1 MSTVNDVTVETELIE
16 SSHGSQLA
24 ASNAAAWWR
33 ELARTRGH
41 ALIEGPGYFWVPGS
55 LRAGLRIMVLHPDA
69 DASEIAWLASSW
81 PAGSKLTVE
90 DPYNV
95 LDLSGIG
102 LTPKSL
108 PVMFRDPGQVTGTP
122 RLPTAVVTSE
132 NEIAIA
138 ERVVVDGF
146 PLDRFQP
153 YRRGECLPYSLTE
166 NPGTRFHLAHRD
178 GEPAGACATFFDG
191 TVGGVY
197 WVGTLPE
204 HRSHG
209 VGRAI
214 MTSALR
220 ELGDV
225 PATLTATAAGQPLY
239 ESLGF
244 RTVSESTWWWS
255 STS

>member
-1 MSTVNDVTVETELIE
+1 LSPDLD
-16 SSHGSQLA
+16 QA
-24 ASNAAAWWR
+24 
-33 ELARTRGH
+33 ELAR
-41 ALIEGPGYFWVPGS
+41 L
-55 LRAGLRIMVLHPDA
+55 AGL
-69 DASEIAWLASSW
+69 W
-81 PAGSKLTVE
+81 PEGSKLTVE

-108 PVMFRDPGQVTGTP
+108 PVMLREPGQVTGTP
-122 RLPTAVVTSE
+122 RLPATVVTSE
-132 NEIAIA
+132 NEVAIA

-146 PLDRFQP
+146 PLGRFQP
-153 YRRGECLPYSLTE
+153 YRQGECLPYSLTE
-166 NPGTRFHLAHRD
+166 HPGTRFHLARRD

-204 HRSHG
+204 HRSQG

-220 ELGDV
+220 ELSDV
-225 PATLTATAAGQPLY
+225 PATLTATAAGRPLY

-255 STS
+255 ATS